1 MNQVLDSE
9 SFKPESGVFTASR
22 DSLGLSII
30 ASKDKLNM
38 TSRHGEYL
46 INSDSILENGL
57 AHEMVSQRQ
66 HSARMKMPVLDKKA
80 IYKSLD
86 MSLQLPQTSHIDLT
100 ASQESLGFVSERG
113 NFPPPTSNIN
123 LQQYDFNAN
132 SAQKMP
138 RLKEKFH
145 GVSVSKHAFV
155 QNEMLASKADLLSEN
170 SVLEHSGPSPGILA
184 SAHARSKHT

>member
-57 AHEMVSQRQ
+57 AHEMVSQR
-66 HSARMKMPVLDKKA
+66 
-80 IYKSLD
+80 
-86 MSLQLPQTSHIDLT
+86 
-100 ASQESLGFVSERG
+100 
-113 NFPPPTSNIN
+113 
-123 LQQYDFNAN
+123 
-132 SAQKMP
+132 
-138 RLKEKFH
+138 
-145 GVSVSKHAFV
+145 
-155 QNEMLASKADLLSEN
+155 
-170 SVLEHSGPSPGILA
+170 
-184 SAHARSKHT
+184 